1 MLEGAVVESALKI
14 FKRVIEMTLEINPLL
29 MQIKDQKER
38 TEALRGYL

>member
-1 MLEGAVVESALKI
+1 MLEEAVVESALKI